1 MNELQAVK
9 NDIMSFEQVEKLAK
23 AMSASRLF
31 PSAQTPENAL
41 ALMLL
46 CQSEGIH
53 PAQAVR
59 RFHVIKG
66 TVAMR
71 ADAMLAEFQAR
82 GGRVQWLKSDKNEAR
97 AVFEHACGGKF
108 EYAYTIEDA
117 EQAGLV
123 RPDSGWSK
131 FPAAMLRARCISCAI
146 RMVLPG
152 VVCGVYTPEEVMD
165 FDADKQPQPQPVKRQ
180 KAEPKSEPTQQAEEA
195 QIVPQAEPPKATK
208 VHTVELP
215 AEPAKPAE
223 PKKTADATT
232 GAHMASLRKA
242 ARDAAI
248 KAGIRDR
255 EECFGVASAAIGRN
269 VTDWSDLSADE
280 LRKARAQFDSI
291 TAMEQKEAA

>member
-1 MNELQAVK
+1 MNDLQTTTS
-9 NDIMSFEQVEKLAK
+9 NDILSFEQVEKLAK

-82 GGRVQWLKSDKNEAR
+82 GGKVQWLISDKTEAR
-97 AVFEHACGGKF
+97 AVFEHASGGKF
-108 EYAYTIEDA
+108 EYAYTIDDA
-117 EQAGLV
+117 KQAGLIK
-123 RPDSGWSK
+123 PDSGWLK
-131 FPAAMLRARCISCAI
+131 FPAAMLRARCISGAI

-165 FDADKQPQPQPVKRQ
+165 FDAEKQPQTPQKRH
-180 KAEPKSEPTQQAEEA
+180 KAEPKGEPMSQAEEA
-195 QIVPQAEPPKATK
+195 QIVPQTEPPVSK

-215 AEPAKPAE
+215 KEEPQKAAEA
-223 PKKTADATT
+223 ATT
-232 GAHMASLRKA
+232 GAEMAALRKA

-248 KAGIRDR
+248 KAGVRDR
-255 EECFGVASAAIGRN
+255 AECFGIVSAAVGRE
-269 VTDWSDLSADE
+269 VADWNGLSADD
-280 LRKARAQFDSI
+280 LRKARDQFDSI
-291 TAMEQKEAA
+291 TDMTKEAA

>member
-1 MNELQAVK
+1 MNELQTNTA
-9 NDIMSFEQVEKLAK
+9 DILSFEQVEKLAK

-66 TVAMR
+66 QVAMR

-82 GGRVQWLKSDKNEAR
+82 GGKIQWLTSDKTEAR
-97 AVFEHACGGKF
+97 AIFEHASGGKY
-108 EYAYTIEDA
+108 EYSYTIEDA
-117 EQAGLV
+117 KQAGLI

-131 FPAAMLRARCISCAI
+131 FPAAMLRARCISGAI

-165 FDADKQPQPQPVKRQ
+165 FDADKPSQVPAKRQ
-180 KAEPKSEPTQQAEEA
+180 KAEPMHKAEDA
-195 QIVPQAEPPKATK
+195 QIVPPAAPK

-215 AEPAKPAE
+215 AEPPATVKPA
-223 PKKTADATT
+223 ACDTT
-232 GAHMASLRKA
+232 GAEMAALRKA

-248 KAGIRDR
+248 KAGIKDR
-255 EECFGVASAAIGRN
+255 TECFGVASAVVGRDI
-269 VTDWSDLSADE
+269 TDWGDMSADE
-280 LRKARAQFDSI
+280 LRLAMVQFETI
-291 TAMEQKEAA
+291 AKMQEAA

>member
-1 MNELQAVK
+1 MNELQTTN
-9 NDIMSFEQVEKLAK
+9 NDILSFEQVEKLAK

-82 GGRVQWLKSDKNEAR
+82 GGKVQWLKSDKNEAR
-97 AVFEHACGGKF
+97 AVFEHASGGKF

-117 EQAGLV
+117 KQAGLV

-131 FPAAMLRARCISCAI
+131 FPAAMLRARCISGAI

-180 KAEPKSEPTQQAEEA
+180 KAESKSEPTQQAEEA
-195 QIVPQAEPPKATK
+195 QIVPQAEPPKAVK
-208 VHTVELP
+208 HTVELP
-215 AEPAKPAE
+215 KDEPPAE
-223 PKKTADATT
+223 PPKTTEASTT
-232 GAHMASLRKA
+232 GAEMASLRKA

-255 EECFGVASAAIGRN
+255 EECFGVASAAIGRT

-291 TAMEQKEAA
+291 TEMMQKEAA

>member
-1 MNELQAVK
+1 MNELQTTN
-9 NDIMSFEQVEKLAK
+9 NDILSFEQVEKLAK

-71 ADAMLAEFQAR
+71 ADAMLAEFQSR
-82 GGRVQWLKSDKNEAR
+82 GGMVQWLKSDKNEAR

-117 EQAGLV
+117 KQAGLV

-131 FPAAMLRARCISCAI
+131 FPAAMLRARCISGAI

-165 FDADKQPQPQPVKRQ
+165 FDAEKQPQQPVKRQ
-180 KAEPKSEPTQQAEEA
+180 KAEPKVEPTPQVEEA
-195 QIVPQAEPPKATK
+195 QIVQQTEPLVTK

-215 AEPAKPAE
+215 AEPAESAE
-223 PKKTADATT
+223 PAKAADTTT
-232 GAHMASLRKA
+232 GAEMAALRKA

-255 EECFGVASAAIGRN
+255 AECFGVASAAIGRTVN
-269 VTDWSDLSADE
+269 DWSDLSADE

-291 TAMEQKEAA
+291 TEMTQKEAA

>member
-1 MNELQAVK
+1 MQTVN
-9 NDIMSFEQVEKLAK
+9 NDILSFEQVEKLAK

-66 TVAMR
+66 IVAMR

-82 GGRVQWLKSDKNEAR
+82 GGKVQWLKSDKNEAR
-97 AVFEHACGGKF
+97 AVFEHVSGGKF

-117 EQAGLV
+117 KQAGLV

-131 FPAAMLRARCISCAI
+131 FPAAMLRARCISGAI

-165 FDADKQPQPQPVKRQ
+165 FDNEKQPQLQPVKRQ
-180 KAEPKSEPTQQAEEA
+180 KAEPKVEPMPQAEEA
-195 QIVPQAEPPKATK
+195 QIVPQAEPPAAKI
-208 VHTVELP
+208 HTVELP

-223 PKKTADATT
+223 PKKTVEATT
-232 GAHMASLRKA
+232 GAEMASLRKA

-255 EECFGVASAAIGRN
+255 DECFGVASAAIGRTVN
-269 VTDWSDLSADE
+269 DWSDLSADE
-280 LRKARAQFDSI
+280 LRKAREQFDSI
-291 TAMEQKEAA
+291 TVMMQKEAA

>member
-1 MNELQAVK
+1 M
-9 NDIMSFEQVEKLAK
+9 
-23 AMSASRLF
+23 
-31 PSAQTPENAL
+31 
-41 ALMLL
+41 
-46 CQSEGIH
+46 
-53 PAQAVR
+53 R

-82 GGRVQWLKSDKNEAR
+82 GGKVQWLKSDKNEAR
-97 AVFEHACGGKF
+97 AVFEHASGGKF

-117 EQAGLV
+117 KQAGLV

-131 FPAAMLRARCISCAI
+131 FPAAMLRARCISGAI

-152 VVCGVYTPEEVMD
+152 VVCGVFTPEEVMD
-165 FDADKQPQPQPVKRQ
+165 FDADKPMPQQPVKRQ
-180 KAEPKSEPTQQAEEA
+180 RAEPKVEPMPQAEEA
-195 QIVPQAEPPKATK
+195 QIVPQAVEPPKI
-208 VHTVELP
+208 HTVELP
-215 AEPAKPAE
+215 KDEPQKPAA
-223 PKKTADATT
+223 PQKTTEASTT
-232 GAHMASLRKA
+232 GAEMASLRKA

-291 TAMEQKEAA
+291 TEMLQKEAA

>member
-1 MNELQAVK
+1 
-9 NDIMSFEQVEKLAK
+9 
-23 AMSASRLF
+23 
-31 PSAQTPENAL
+31 
-41 ALMLL
+41 
-46 CQSEGIH
+46 
-53 PAQAVR
+53 
-59 RFHVIKG
+59 
-66 TVAMR
+66 MR

-82 GGRVQWLKSDKNEAR
+82 GGKVQWLISDKTEAR
-97 AVFEHACGGKF
+97 AVFEHASGGKF

-117 EQAGLV
+117 KQAGLI

-131 FPAAMLRARCISCAI
+131 FPAAMLRARCISGAI

-165 FDADKQPQPQPVKRQ
+165 FDADKPAQNQPVKRQ
-180 KAEPKSEPTQQAEEA
+180 AKADPAPKVEEA
-195 QIVPQAEPPKATK
+195 QIVQPPAHEPPKK
-208 VHTVELP
+208 HTVELP
-215 AEPAKPAE
+215 ADPKPAE
-223 PKKTADATT
+223 PPKPNTEASTT
-232 GAHMASLRKA
+232 GAEMASLRKA

-280 LRKARAQFDSI
+280 LRKARAQFEQI

>member
-1 MNELQAVK
+1 MNELQTTTA
-9 NDIMSFEQVEKLAK
+9 DILSFEQVEKLAK

-53 PAQAVR
+53 PVQAVR

-97 AVFEHACGGKF
+97 AVFEHDCGGKF

-117 EQAGLV
+117 KQAGLV

-131 FPAAMLRARCISCAI
+131 FPAAMLRARCISGAI

-165 FDADKQPQPQPVKRQ
+165 FDADKPMPQQPVKRQ
-180 KAEPKSEPTQQAEEA
+180 RAEPKVEPMPQAEEA
-195 QIVPQAEPPKATK
+195 QIVPQAIEPPKN
-208 VHTVELP
+208 HTVELP
-215 AEPAKPAE
+215 AEPKPAE
-223 PKKTADATT
+223 PQKTADATT
-232 GAHMASLRKA
+232 GAEMASLRKS

-255 EECFGVASAAIGRN
+255 EECFGVVGAAVGRTVN
-269 VTDWSDLSADE
+269 DWSDLSADE

>member
-1 MNELQAVK
+1 MNELQTTTA
-9 NDIMSFEQVEKLAK
+9 DILSFEQVEKLAK

-31 PSAQTPENAL
+31 PSAQTPENTL

-97 AVFEHACGGKF
+97 AVFEHDCGGKF

-117 EQAGLV
+117 KQAGLV

-131 FPAAMLRARCISCAI
+131 FPAAMLRARCISGAI

-180 KAEPKSEPTQQAEEA
+180 KAEPKSEPTHQAEEA
-195 QIVPQAEPPKATK
+195 QIVPQAEPPKI
-208 VHTVELP
+208 HTVELP

-223 PKKTADATT
+223 PQKAADTTT
-232 GAHMASLRKA
+232 GAEMASLRKA

-255 EECFGVASAAIGRN
+255 AECFGVASAAIGRT

-280 LRKARAQFDSI
+280 LRKAREQFDSI
-291 TAMEQKEAA
+291 TDMMQKEAA